1 MLTVGE
7 ALGIGVMQRARLIAG
22 AGGLGRVIRTITV
35 MDTPDIKNWLRGG
48 ELLLS
53 NIFVIKDNPEE
64 QVRLVQDL
72 AERGAAGLG
81 IKLKRY
87 VESIQP
93 RMLELADS
101 LDLPLIEMPVDC
113 AWIDVMIPLY
123 TEIINRQAARL
134 SRAWEIHDTF
144 TRAALE
150 GRSIQG
156 VLELLSSLT
165 GSAAAMV
172 DAEGNILGAQ
182 PPGSW
187 DEAAIRWALP
197 GAQGANGP
205 VLPPDETPA
214 AENRRVFPVKAGKRL
229 HGYVLLQ
236 APGQISEADFTALEH
251 AATVLALEMA
261 KLQAISEVERRFENQ
276 LLWDLLNGN
285 ITTKEALES
294 RARHAGMKLA
304 PGYAVIVLD
313 IDGFERYCLEVL
325 RDEEKAQEV
334 RERFARTARSSA
346 AFHMPSSLCMDL
358 SDSVTVLVPVVSPD
372 RGDLVRLAAAIRNE
386 TLGALPGLTVS
397 GGISRV
403 CRELQQLPGAYRE
416 ARQAIELGK
425 ELKGAGHITD
435 FDELGSYRVLLSSG
449 NRAEIERFYRE
460 ILGPLEEQEQPELIE
475 TVAAFFRCNCNPVRC
490 ARELFVHPNTVR
502 YRLRKFEALSGISL
516 GNQEDLFNLQLALK
530 LRRLMGHKTQPDNT
544 PRTPPASNRAAC
556 RPR

>member
-1 MLTVGE
+1 MGE

-64 QVRLVQDL
+64 QIRLVQDL

-87 VESIQP
+87 VESIP
-93 RMLELADS
+93 ARMVELADN

-113 AWIDVMIPLY
+113 AWIDIMIPLY

-134 SRAWEIHDTF
+134 SRAWEIHNTF

-165 GSAAAMV
+165 GAAAAMV
-172 DAEGNILGAQ
+172 DPEGNILGAH

-187 DEAAIRWALP
+187 DEEGVKWAL
-197 GAQGANGP
+197 GEAQQGDRA
-205 VLPPDETPA
+205 VLPPEQTTPA
-214 AENRRVFPVKAGKRL
+214 QNRRVFPVKAGKRL
-229 HGYVLLQ
+229 HGYVMLQ
-236 APGQISEADFTALEH
+236 APGPISEADCTALEH

-261 KLQAISEVERRFENQ
+261 KLQAISEVERRFQNQ

-285 ITTKEALES
+285 ITSKEALEL
-294 RARHAGMKLA
+294 RARHAGMKPA
-304 PGYAVIVLD
+304 PGYAVVVLD

-334 RERFARTARSSA
+334 RERFVRSARSSA
-346 AFHMPSSLCMDL
+346 ALHIPSSLCMDV
-358 SDSVTVLVPVVSPD
+358 SDSVTVLVPVASRD
-372 RGDLVRLAAAIRNE
+372 RRELVRLAAAIRNE
-386 TLGALPGLTVS
+386 ILSDLPGLTVS
-397 GGISRV
+397 AGISRV
-403 CRELQQLPGAYRE
+403 CPGLAELPGAYRE

-425 ELKGAGHITD
+425 ELKGAGHITH
-435 FDELGSYRVLLSSG
+435 FDELGSYRVLLSPG
-449 NRAEIERFYRE
+449 NRSEIESFCRE
-460 ILGPLEEQEQPELIE
+460 ILGPLEQREKEQPKLIE
-475 TVAAFFRCNCNPVRC
+475 TLATFFRCNCDPVRC
-490 ARELFVHPNTVR
+490 ARELSVHPNTVR
-502 YRLRKFEALSGISL
+502 YRLRKVETLCGISL
-516 GNQEDLFNLQLALK
+516 NNQEHLFNLQLALK
-530 LRRLMGHKTQPDNT
+530 LRRLIRPQN
-544 PRTPPASNRAAC
+544 AA
-556 RPR
+556 R

>member
-22 AGGLGRVIRTITV
+22 AGGLGRVIRTITI

-53 NIFVIKDNPEE
+53 NIFVIKDNPED
-64 QVRLVQDL
+64 QIRLVQDL

-87 VESIQP
+87 VESIP
-93 RMLELADS
+93 ARMVELADS

-113 AWIDVMIPLY
+113 AWIDIMIPLY

-134 SRAWEIHDTF
+134 SRAWEIHNTF

-156 VLELLSSLT
+156 VLDLLSSLT

-172 DAEGNILGAQ
+172 DAEGNILGVH

-187 DEAAIRWALP
+187 DEEGVKWALRE
-197 GAQGANGP
+197 AQQGDGP
-205 VLPPDETPA
+205 VVPPEQATA
-214 AENRRVFPVKAGKRL
+214 AQNRRVFPVKAGKRL
-229 HGYVLLQ
+229 HGYVLLH
-236 APGQISEADFTALEH
+236 APGPISEADCTALEH

-261 KLQAISEVERRFENQ
+261 KLQAISEVERRFQNQ

-285 ITTKEALES
+285 ITSKEALEL
-294 RARHAGMKLA
+294 RARHAGMKPA

-334 RERFARTARSSA
+334 RERFVRSARSSA

-358 SDSVTVLVPVVSPD
+358 SDSVTLLVPVVSPD
-372 RGDLVRLAAAIRNE
+372 RSDLVRLAAAIRSE
-386 TLGALPGLTVS
+386 TLAALPGLTVS
-397 GGISRV
+397 AGISRV
-403 CRELQQLPGAYRE
+403 CRELGQLPVAYRE

-425 ELKGAGHITD
+425 ELKGAGHITH

-449 NRAEIERFYRE
+449 NRSEIESFCRE
-460 ILGPLEEQEQPELIE
+460 ILGPLEQREKEQPELIE
-475 TVAAFFRCNCNPVRC
+475 TLVAFFRCNCDPVRC

-502 YRLRKFEALSGISL
+502 YRLRKVEALCGISL
-516 GNQEDLFNLQLALK
+516 DSQEDRFNLQLALK
-530 LRRLMGHKTQPDNT
+530 LRRTMH
-544 PRTPPASNRAAC
+544 PRVGAPGS
-556 RPR
+556 

>member
-87 VESIQP
+87 VESIP
-93 RMLELADS
+93 AKMLELADS

-113 AWIDVMIPLY
+113 AWIDIMIPLY

-172 DAEGNILGAQ
+172 DAEGNILAAH

-187 DEAAIRWALP
+187 DEAAIKWALP
-197 GAQGANGP
+197 VAHGANGP
-205 VLPPDETPA
+205 APPPDEAPA

-236 APGQISEADFTALEH
+236 APGPISEADCTALEH

-285 ITTKEALES
+285 ITSKEALEL
-294 RARHAGMKLA
+294 RARHAGMKPA

-334 RERFARTARSSA
+334 REHFVRSARSSA

-358 SDSVTVLVPVVSPD
+358 SDSVTVLVPVLTLD
-372 RGDLVRLAAAIRNE
+372 RRELMRLAAAIRNE
-386 TLGALPGLTVS
+386 ILPALPGLTVS
-397 GGISRV
+397 AGISRV
-403 CRELQQLPGAYRE
+403 CRGLGELPRAYRE
-416 ARQAIELGK
+416 ARQALELGK
-425 ELKGAGHITD
+425 ELKGAGHVTD
-435 FDELGSYRVLLSSG
+435 FDELGSYRVLLTSG
-449 NRAEIERFYRE
+449 NRSEIESFCRE
-460 ILGPLEEQEQPELIE
+460 ILGPLEQREREQPELIE
-475 TVAAFFRCNCNPVRC
+475 TLAAFFRCNCDPIQC

-502 YRLRKFEALSGISL
+502 YRLRRVEALCGISL
-516 GNQEDLFNLQLALK
+516 HNQEDLFNLQLALK
-530 LRRLMGHKTQPDNT
+530 LRRLAPGNSMRQTH
-544 PRTPPASNRAAC
+544 RA
-556 RPR
+556 